1 MIHRRPVALVA
12 CVLSAVAVLAAAA
25 ADLKVSAKT
34 SDGRV
39 LASFT
44 AGEHWTPTVRE
55 QLQTGNAVTFDY
67 QAELRRPSTLWFDDV
82 LARTSVT
89 LAAKL
94 DTLIGGFKVTRQRDG
109 KIVRVNTDG
118 SIPKDNPFV
127 GKEGVRPEIW
137 SFGHR
142 NVQAATLNPATGEL
156 WEVEHGTRG
165 GDELNVSRKGKDYG
179 WPTIAYGIEYQGGPI
194 NGGIQ
199 QKEGMEQPVYYWDP
213 VIAPSG
219 MIFYMGELFSGWRDS
234 ILIGSLTPGLLVRL
248 VMKNGQVAQE
258 ERYLGDLR
266 ERIRDV
272 RQAPDGSVFL
282 LTDARNGQILRI
294 TPGAKR

>member
-109 KIVRVNTDG
+109 KIVRVESVQQEND
-118 SIPKDNPFV
+118 
-127 GKEGVRPEIW
+127 VRDWLTVVDQIQFDPQ
-137 SFGHR
+137 SPLKV
-142 NVQAATLNPATGEL
+142 N
-156 WEVEHGTRG
+156 
-165 GDELNVSRKGKDYG
+165 S
-179 WPTIAYGIEYQGGPI
+179 EYY
-194 NGGIQ
+194 
-199 QKEGMEQPVYYWDP
+199 VY
-213 VIAPSG
+213 
-219 MIFYMGELFSGWRDS
+219 
-234 ILIGSLTPGLLVRL
+234 VRL
-248 VMKNGQVAQE
+248 IITP
-258 ERYLGDLR
+258 R
-266 ERIRDV
+266 RDV
-272 RQAPDGSVFL
+272 SLWSVL
-282 LTDARNGQILRI
+282 PGGGHDASGRGDFTYIR
-294 TPGAKR
+294 